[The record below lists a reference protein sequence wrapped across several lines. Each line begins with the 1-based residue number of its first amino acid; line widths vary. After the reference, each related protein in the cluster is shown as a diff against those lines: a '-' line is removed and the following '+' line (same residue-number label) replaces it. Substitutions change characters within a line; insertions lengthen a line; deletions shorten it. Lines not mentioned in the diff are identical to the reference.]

1 MRISTLIMVFAVLL
15 LSVTSCLNLDT
26 QLYNN
31 RKTDSYKLDDGEN
44 EIEIPGAYK
53 IADSNITMLTFTSD
67 DNGNTAKIYG
77 VYIGNIQS
85 IATDT
90 VILYCHGNKYDLDY
104 YWTRAELLANTGGKN
119 RFGVMIFDYRGYGMS
134 EGESTESSLYADTR
148 AVVEWLKS
156 HGLTSDRLV
165 VYGYSLGTAPATDL
179 AAMSDN
185 YPLKPSWLIL
195 EAPFASSDV
204 MVQDAAILDMPHSLF
219 TNLKINNAEKIK
231 LVKAP
236 FMWIHGINDDFLNIN
251 THGEV
256 VYKNYG
262 GDYKEAHR
270 IPGALHNNVP
280 VVWGFDN
287 YLSALER
294 FITQH

>member
-1 MRISTLIMVFAVLL
+1 MKKIFVIIVSAVM
-15 LSVTSCLNLDT
+15 LSLGACLNLDT

-31 RKTDSYKLDDGEN
+31 RKTTEYKLDNGEN
-44 EIEIPGAYK
+44 EIEIPAQYK
-53 IADSNITMLTFTSD
+53 IADSNITLLTFTSD
-67 DNGNTAKIYG
+67 DNGNKAKIYG
-77 VYIGNIQS
+77 VYIGNIQR

-179 AAMSDN
+179 AAMTDN
-185 YPLKPSWLIL
+185 YPLQPSWLIL

-231 LVKAP
+231 LVKTP
-236 FMWIHGINDDFLNIN
+236 FMWIHGKDDDFLNIN

-262 GDYKEAHR
+262 GNYKEAHR
-270 IPGALHNNVP
+270 IDGALHNNVP
-280 VVWGFDN
+280 VVWGFEN
-287 YLSALER
+287 YLQALEK
-294 FITQH
+294 FITTEH